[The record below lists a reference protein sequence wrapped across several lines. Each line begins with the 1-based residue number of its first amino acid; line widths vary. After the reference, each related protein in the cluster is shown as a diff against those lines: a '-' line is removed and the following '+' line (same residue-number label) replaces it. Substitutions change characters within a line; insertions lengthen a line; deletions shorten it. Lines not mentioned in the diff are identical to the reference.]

1 MKFKEFQILLIEKK
15 SQMEIFKANKIP
27 LTDEERKEAM
37 DNKCVWHFSHLNSPS
52 CAIWKST
59 DSSGKI
65 WYLCNTHRCAL
76 KSPTLKGAIKNFEF
90 VKTTA

>member
-1 MKFKEFQILLIEKK
+1 MKFREFILLVEKK
-15 SQMEIFKANKIP
+15 SQMEILKDNKIA

-37 DNKCVWHFSHLNSPS
+37 DADCVWNFSHLSSPS
-52 CAIWKST
+52 CAIWKSK

-65 WYLCNTHRCAL
+65 WYLCNTHRCAM
-76 KSPTLKGAIKNFEF
+76 KSPTLKGAIKNFDF